1 MSLRTT
7 LAVLA
12 TLSFC
17 IAAPIRAQSTPSFP
31 TDDPVLK
38 RIWSIGMDSSRVEQ
52 LAASLIDSIGPRLT
66 GTAIQRNAQKWLVAQ
81 YRSWGIDAVNERYG
95 TWRGWRRGPS
105 HVDMLS
111 PRVRTLEATMVGFS
125 PGTRSRSLV
134 AGTIILPL
142 FRDSSEFVRW
152 LPKARRKLVLVSAP
166 PVSCRPTTDWQQF
179 ATPQSRARYDAERAE
194 LTREWTGP
202 SVRGTGYSMA
212 LGGGKLGMRL
222 EKAGVAGVLT
232 SRPKDEYGTREIF
245 ETYNTRAPVLSLS
258 CEDYGLV
265 YRLTERGIKPRLRL
279 RLDAR
284 FLGEQPVANTI
295 ATVRG
300 VAKPNEYVFLSAHF
314 DSWDGSSG
322 ATDNGT
328 GSITMLEA
336 MRILKQAYPQ
346 PRRTIRVGH
355 WTGEENGLVGSKAYR
370 EDHPDVAWGTHA
382 LFNHDNGTGRVES
395 IGALGFLGGDAYAR
409 AWLAKLPDVFRTQ
422 IRYAGVGSPG
432 TGGSDDFSFYCDGTP
447 AFTLAGIRWNY
458 TNATW
463 HTERDTYD
471 KIVFDDLK
479 ANATLVAML
488 TYLASEDSVKIPH
501 VRIDLAQRADSILA
515 ARADSLQRAGA
526 MTPTTTATAA
536 PPLRAWP
543 ACGLPAP
550 RKTRPRI

>member
-1 MSLRTT
+1 
-7 LAVLA
+7 
-12 TLSFC
+12 
-17 IAAPIRAQSTPSFP
+17 
-31 TDDPVLK
+31 
-38 RIWSIGMDSSRVEQ
+38 
-52 LAASLIDSIGPRLT
+52 
-66 GTAIQRNAQKWLVAQ
+66 
-81 YRSWGIDAVNERYG
+81 
-95 TWRGWRRGPS
+95 
-105 HVDMLS
+105 
-111 PRVRTLEATMVGFS
+111 
-125 PGTRSRSLV
+125 
-134 AGTIILPL
+134 
-142 FRDSSEFVRW
+142 
-152 LPKARRKLVLVSAP
+152 
-166 PVSCRPTTDWQQF
+166 
-179 ATPQSRARYDAERAE
+179 
-194 LTREWTGP
+194 
-202 SVRGTGYSMA
+202 MA

-265 YRLTERGIKPRLRL
+265 YRFTERGIKPHLRL

-284 FLGEQPVANTI
+284 LLGEQPVANTI
-295 ATVRG
+295 ATIRG
-300 VAKPNEYVFLSAHF
+300 IAKPNEYVFLSAHF

-346 PRRTIRVGH
+346 PKRTIRVGH

-395 IGALGFLGGDAYAR
+395 IGALGFLGRDAYAR

-526 MTPTTTATAA
+526 TTPTTTANAA

>member
-1 MSLRTT
+1 M
-7 LAVLA
+7 
-12 TLSFC
+12 
-17 IAAPIRAQSTPSFP
+17 I
-31 TDDPVLK
+31 
-38 RIWSIGMDSSRVEQ
+38 
-52 LAASLIDSIGPRLT
+52 
-66 GTAIQRNAQKWLVAQ
+66 
-81 YRSWGIDAVNERYG
+81 
-95 TWRGWRRGPS
+95 
-105 HVDMLS
+105 S

-125 PGTRSRSLV
+125 PGTHGRSLV
-134 AGTIILPL
+134 ANTIILPQ
-142 FRDSSEFVRW
+142 FNDSTEFVRW
-152 LPKARRKLVLVSAP
+152 LPKARHKLVLASAP
-166 PVSCRPTTDWQQF
+166 PVSCRPTTDWQEF

-202 SVRGTGYSMA
+202 NVRGTGYSMA

-222 EKAGVAGVLT
+222 EKAGVAGLLT

-265 YRLTERGIKPRLRL
+265 FRLTERGIKPRLRL

-284 FLGEQPVANTI
+284 LLGEQPVANTI
-295 ATVRG
+295 ATIRG

-328 GSITMLEA
+328 GTITMLEA
-336 MRILKQAYPQ
+336 MRILKQVYPN
-346 PRRTIRVGH
+346 PKRTIRVGH
-355 WTGEENGLVGSKAYR
+355 WTGEEFGLVGSKAYR
-370 EDHPDVAWGTHA
+370 EDHPDVAWATHA

-409 AWLAKLPDVFRTQ
+409 DWLAKLPDVFRTQ
-422 IRYAGVGSPG
+422 ITYAGVGAPG

-447 AFTLAGIRWNY
+447 AFTLAGVRWNY
-458 TNATW
+458 GNATW

-471 KIVFDDLK
+471 KVVFDDLK

-526 MTPTTTATAA
+526 TTPTTTANAA

>member
-1 MSLRTT
+1 MNLRST
-7 LAVLA
+7 LTLLGPLA
-12 TLSFC
+12 IILGTS
-17 IAAPIRAQSTPSFP
+17 ARAQSTPSLP

-38 RIWSIGMDSSRVEQ
+38 RIWSIGMDSSRVERFAGT
-52 LAASLIDSIGPRLT
+52 LLDSIGPRLT
-66 GTAIQRNAQKWLVAQ
+66 GTRIQRDAQKWLVAQ
-81 YRSWGIDAVNERYG
+81 YRSYGIDAVNERYG

-105 HVDMLS
+105 HVDMIS
-111 PRVRTLEATMVGFS
+111 PRVRTLEATMVAFS
-125 PGTRSRSLV
+125 PGTRGRSLV
-134 AGTIILPL
+134 AGTIILPQ
-142 FRDSSEFVRW
+142 FNDSTEFVRW
-152 LPKARRKLVLVSAP
+152 LPKARRKLVLASAP
-166 PVSCRPTTDWQQF
+166 PLSCRPTTDWQEF
-179 ATPQSRARYDAERAE
+179 ATPQSRARYDAERAA

-202 SVRGTGYSMA
+202 NVRGTGYSMA

-222 EKAGVAGVLT
+222 EKAGVAGLLT

-284 FLGEQPVANTI
+284 LLGEQPVANTI
-295 ATVRG
+295 ATIRG
-300 VAKPNEYVFLSAHF
+300 TEKPNEYVFLSAHF

-328 GSITMLEA
+328 GTITMLEA
-336 MRILKQAYPQ
+336 MRILKQAYPR
-346 PRRTIRVGH
+346 PKRTIRVGH
-355 WTGEENGLVGSKAYR
+355 WASEENGLVGSKAYR
-370 EDHPDVAWGTHA
+370 EDHPDVAWATHA
-382 LFNHDNGTGRVES
+382 LFNHDNGTGRIES
-395 IGALGFLGGDAYAR
+395 IGVLGFLGGDAYAR
-409 AWLAKLPDVFRTQ
+409 NWLAKLPDVFRDQ
-422 IRYAGVGSPG
+422 IRYTGIGSPG

-447 AFTLAGIRWNY
+447 AFTLAGVRWNY
-458 TNATW
+458 GNATW

-526 MTPTTTATAA
+526 TTPTTTASAA

-543 ACGLPAP
+543 SCGLPAP